1 MQFLFSLL
9 FLIHQPEYLRI
20 QRCQVINHNDAVMS
34 DGKNI
39 GPMALS
45 YVQIKR
51 HRNENKN
58 FLCSRYL
65 VYKGMVLRRLD

>member
-1 MQFLFSLL
+1 
-9 FLIHQPEYLRI
+9 
-20 QRCQVINHNDAVMS
+20 MS

-58 FLCSRYL
+58 FLCFKHL
-65 VYKGMVLRRLD
+65 VYKGMASRRLECAQLNVDVIMMVVMDGGCEAIVAHSFGKF